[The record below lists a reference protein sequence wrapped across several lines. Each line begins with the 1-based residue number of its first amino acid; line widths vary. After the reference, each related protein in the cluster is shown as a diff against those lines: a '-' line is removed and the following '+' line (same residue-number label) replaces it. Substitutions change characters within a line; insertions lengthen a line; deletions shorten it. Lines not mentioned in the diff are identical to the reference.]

1 MSAMGRKRSSNRD
14 AIFLSYR
21 PPAVL
26 AFPPNVHRTGGLSF
40 MQLLSCP
47 LRPRRP
53 GEWTAGSAILF
64 IVTLAAKG
72 SVTLAC
78 RDAGM
83 SRKSAYALRKR
94 DPLFAGAWESAAR
107 AAAATASNES
117 KKGNSSRPVG
127 PSTSS
132 SVSID
137 PPRARGSS
145 PVRPAWHDRLLAELL
160 QTRRDSPFGRG
171 IPRLAPRPASR

>member
-1 MSAMGRKRSSNRD
+1 
-14 AIFLSYR
+14 
-21 PPAVL
+21 
-26 AFPPNVHRTGGLSF
+26 

-107 AAAATASNES
+107 AAAATASGGEIIAP
-117 KKGNSSRPVG
+117 KTKPTAKGNP
-127 PSTSS
+127 
-132 SVSID
+132 
-137 PPRARGSS
+137 
-145 PVRPAWHDRLLAELL
+145 
-160 QTRRDSPFGRG
+160 TR
-171 IPRLAPRPASR
+171 